1 MKSRLLLFGLICCF
15 SLLMTAQDKKGNSE
29 KGVNEI
35 IAPDSLLYAKKYS
48 PRIKRLIENPLTP
61 SKAAFYSAIIPGLG
75 QAYLGKAWKIPII
88 YAALGASYYY
98 YDLQGKQMEEYRTAY
113 KKRQNGIF
121 NDRFLEKDIPIT
133 TEQLLIGMDFHKNYR
148 DIAILCLA
156 ASYMLN
162 ILEANVSAHLLQFN
176 VNDNLSIRPDFI
188 FDQQQSGLRLA
199 VKF

>member
-1 MKSRLLLFGLICCF
+1 MKSRLLLFGIICCF
-15 SLLMTAQDKKGNSE
+15 SLLMTAQDKKGSSE
-29 KGVNEI
+29 KEVNEI

-121 NDRFLEKDIPIT
+121 NDRFLEKAQP
-133 TEQLLIGMDFHKNYR
+133 
-148 DIAILCLA
+148 A
-156 ASYMLN
+156 
-162 ILEANVSAHLLQFN
+162 
-176 VNDNLSIRPDFI
+176 
-188 FDQQQSGLRLA
+188 
-199 VKF
+199 